1 MRAKNTQS
9 LLGQALRG
17 ATLAFGSLLALTS
30 NAATPG
36 IAGGTGTPVFN
47 LSAAPMR
54 SVQPNG
60 KSIYAWGYGCK
71 LDPEQHVFF
80 CGSDRGREL
89 SGRAMPGPT
98 LIVTEG
104 DLVTVNLINNLP
116 AAAGNTSILFPD
128 FRFVREPSP
137 CRPRIRSALAL
148 RPAEFRDCDPRGP
161 NH

>member
-60 KSIYAWGYGCK
+60 KSIYAWGYGC
-71 LDPEQHVFF
+71 
-80 CGSDRGREL
+80 S
-89 SGRAMPGPT
+89 ST
-98 LIVTEG
+98 L
-104 DLVTVNLINNLP
+104 NNTFLP
-116 AAAGNTSILFPD
+116 AAIAGATL
-128 FRFVREPSP
+128 
-137 CRPRIRSALAL
+137 
-148 RPAEFRDCDPRGP
+148 
-161 NH
+161 